1 MKIRI
6 IGWSNES
13 CSKEGVIFTE
23 DFNEDIDNI
32 VPIGM
37 ELMYDEVKDIDLPD
51 LFPLNTYLG
60 K

>member
-1 MKIRI
+1 
-6 IGWSNES
+6 
-13 CSKEGVIFTE
+13 VIFTE